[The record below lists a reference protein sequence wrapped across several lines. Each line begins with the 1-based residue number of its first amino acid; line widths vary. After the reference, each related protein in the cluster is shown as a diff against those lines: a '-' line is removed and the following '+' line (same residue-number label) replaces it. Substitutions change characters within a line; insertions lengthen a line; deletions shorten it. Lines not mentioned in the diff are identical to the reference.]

1 MASPAEI
8 VATLL
13 SATAVTSPLFAL
25 KVGKLTDT
33 PDEQICTYDSG
44 GENPNPAWLLNEPH
58 VQIRVR
64 GKSFG
69 YGIAWA
75 KASLVRD
82 AILGITPQNVTGG
95 RIDGIIAL
103 GDINYIGPDQ
113 KERPEFTMNFK
124 MFFEPASGT
133 YRLPL

>member
-13 SATAVTSPLFAL
+13 SATATAAPLFAL

-58 VQIRVR
+58 IQIRVR
-64 GKSFG
+64 GKPHA
-69 YGIAWA
+69 YGIAWDKA
-75 KASLVRD
+75 KLVRD
-82 AILGITPQNVTGG
+82 AVLGITPQDVTSG
-95 RIDGIIAL
+95 RVDGIIAL

-113 KERPEFTMNFK
+113 KERPEFTMNLK
-124 MFFEPASGT
+124 MFFEPTTGT